1 MNNFVTTRRRAAF
14 AAVLGA
20 SSISLSVGLSAE
32 AQTPA
37 NVPSPATASFC
48 AQLRASQA
56 MLAASKVTGA
66 AQYKLVAGEWAK
78 ISSAAPVKI
87 KTDVAAIESAYA
99 KAAGAP
105 ATATAVLKTLGASSK
120 AVTEFSAQNCQSDG
134 SGQRRRFDPTDP
146 ANKAFVDCVAKQGV
160 TLGSGRGGG
169 QGGGGQGGDPKRQA
183 AIQACQSKLPAGTVF
198 RGGGG
203 GGGFGGVLNNPQ
215 MQACL
220 KSKGVTV
227 PTRPAGP
234 ANGQAPNNSAP
245 NGSAPNGS
253 APNNSTQAGTDPK
266 FRTAL
271 DACRTQLGL
280 GARGTGQGN
289 AATPVAA
296 GAKP

>member
-1 MNNFVTTRRRAAF
+1 MNIFVTTRRRAAF
-14 AAVLGA
+14 VAVLGA
-20 SSISLSVGLSAE
+20 CSISLSVGLSAE

-37 NVPSPATASFC
+37 NVASPSTASFC

-56 MLAASKVTGA
+56 TLGASKVTGA
-66 AQYKLVAGEWAK
+66 AQYKLVAIEWAK

-87 KTDVAAIESAYA
+87 KTDVATIESAYA

-120 AVTEFSAQNCQSDG
+120 AVTDFSAQNCQSDG

-169 QGGGGQGGDPKRQA
+169 QGGDPKRQA

-198 RGGGG
+198 RGG

-227 PTRPAGP
+227 PTRPASAP
-234 ANGQAPNNSAP
+234 NGAAPNNSAP
-245 NGSAPNGS
+245 NNSAQG
-253 APNNSTQAGTDPK
+253 GTDPK

-280 GARGTGQGN
+280 GARGTGQGGN
-289 AATPVAA
+289 AATPTTA

>member
-1 MNNFVTTRRRAAF
+1 M
-14 AAVLGA
+14 AVLGA

-32 AQTPA
+32 AQTPT
-37 NVPSPATASFC
+37 NVASPGTASFC
-48 AQLRASQA
+48 AQLRTSQET
-56 MLAASKVTGA
+56 LAASKVTGA
-66 AQYKLVAGEWAK
+66 AQYKLVADEWAK

-87 KTDVAAIESAYA
+87 KTDVATIESAYA

-120 AVTEFSAQNCQSDG
+120 AVTDFSAQNCQSDG

-160 TLGSGRGGG
+160 TLGSGRSGGG
-169 QGGGGQGGDPKRQA
+169 QGGGGGGQGGDPKRQA
-183 AIQACQSKLPAGTVF
+183 AIQSCQSKLPAGTVF
-198 RGGGG
+198 RGG

-227 PTRPAGP
+227 PTRPAG
-234 ANGQAPNNSAP
+234 AASAQAPNNPAQ
-245 NGSAPNGS
+245 GR
-253 APNNSTQAGTDPK
+253 TDPK

-280 GARGTGQGN
+280 GARGTGQGGN
-289 AATPVAA
+289 VAAPAAA

>member
-1 MNNFVTTRRRAAF
+1 M
-14 AAVLGA
+14 AVLGA
-20 SSISLSVGLSAE
+20 TSISLSVGLSAE

-37 NVPSPATASFC
+37 NVTSPGTASFC
-48 AQLRASQA
+48 AQLRTSQTT
-56 MLAASKVTGA
+56 LAASKVTGA

-78 ISSAAPVKI
+78 IASAAPVKI
-87 KTDVAAIESAYA
+87 KTDVVTIETAYA
-99 KAAGAP
+99 KVAGAP

-120 AVTEFSAQNCQSDG
+120 AVTDFSAQNCQSDG

-169 QGGGGQGGDPKRQA
+169 QGGGQGGDPKRQA

-198 RGGGG
+198 RGG

-227 PTRPAGP
+227 PTRPAGG
-234 ANGQAPNNSAP
+234 ASASAPNNSAQ
-245 NGSAPNGS
+245 G
-253 APNNSTQAGTDPK
+253 GTDPK

-280 GARGTGQGN
+280 GARGTVGGN
-289 AATPVAA
+289 AATPATA

>member
-1 MNNFVTTRRRAAF
+1 MNIFVTTRRRAAF
-14 AAVLGA
+14 VAVLGA
-20 SSISLSVGLSAE
+20 TSISLSVGLSAE

-37 NVPSPATASFC
+37 NVTSPGTASFC
-48 AQLRASQA
+48 AQLRTSQTT
-56 MLAASKVTGA
+56 LAASKVTGA

-78 ISSAAPVKI
+78 IASAAPVKI
-87 KTDVAAIESAYA
+87 KTDVVSIESAYA

-120 AVTEFSAQNCQSDG
+120 AVTDFSAQNCQSDG
-134 SGQRRRFDPTDP
+134 SGQRRRFNPTDP

-169 QGGGGQGGDPKRQA
+169 QGGDPKRQA
-183 AIQACQSKLPAGTVF
+183 AIQSCQSKLPAGTVF
-198 RGGGG
+198 RGG

-227 PTRPAGP
+227 PTRPAG
-234 ANGQAPNNSAP
+234 AASAQGPNNSAP
-245 NGSAPNGS
+245 NNSAQG
-253 APNNSTQAGTDPK
+253 GTDPK

-280 GARGTGQGN
+280 GARDTGQGGN
-289 AATPVAA
+289 AAAPAAA